1 MLSTLIALLILLAV
15 VGIAWWAIQ
24 QMSLPQPFR
33 IIAVV
38 VVAVLAIVV
47 LLNYL
52 PGAGGLHLN

>member
-1 MLSTLIALLILLAV
+1 MLTTLVALLVVLAV
-15 VGIAWWAIQ
+15 IAIAWWAIQ
-24 QMSLPQPFR
+24 QMNLPQPFR

-52 PGAGGLHLN
+52 PPGGLKLG